1 MGRRIVGQDGH
12 GVSRAPIARG
22 KPAVVPDA
30 IRIRFVYLPVR
41 ESHDPHAVYHGHL
54 VRAEVLLGR
63 VMAARAAGLRAL
75 APTLDASAEA
85 RATVRPPRG
94 LFSTATLEY
103 RRWYENDG
111 TERLY
116 PLTQEALAE
125 RLTSRGLSRRQA
137 LDRAIHRSHALPAAD
152 QEWLIRRR
160 NLPLGQRPLNQSDF
174 DTLVGAIDGVWQAPV
189 GAVHVAR
196 ANRQIALR
204 VATLLA
210 GMLDEYVAPPFS
222 VAALN
227 EAFTQGMVA
236 HLRESIEACR
246 QVGATGGVLLMGS
259 RAWFAAKTA
268 RMRAE
273 HQIGLAL
280 SPDRSSV
287 LRRHDAAASGVTR
300 LAVAG

>member
-1 MGRRIVGQDGH
+1 MNRLPVVH
-12 GVSRAPIARG
+12 G
-22 KPAVVPDA
+22 KPTVVPA
-30 IRIRFVYLPVR
+30 EARIRFVYLPVR
-41 ESHDPHAVYHGHL
+41 ESHDPYAAYHAHL

-75 APTLDASAEA
+75 APALDVAAEA
-85 RATVRPPRG
+85 RATVRPPRD

-111 TERLY
+111 TERMQ

-125 RLTSRGLSRRQA
+125 QLARGGLSRRQA
-137 LDRAIHRSHALPAAD
+137 LDRVIHRSHALPAVD

-160 NLPLGQRPLNQSDF
+160 NLPLGQRPLNQGEF
-174 DTLVGAIDGVWQAPV
+174 QTLVSAIDGVWQAPA
-189 GAVHVAR
+189 GALHVMR

-210 GMLDEYVAPPFS
+210 GMLDEYVAPPFL
-222 VAALN
+222 VPALN
-227 EAFTQGMVA
+227 EAFNQGLVA

-246 QVGATGGVLLMGS
+246 QVGAAGGVLLMGS
-259 RAWFAAKTA
+259 RAWFAAKAA
-268 RMRAE
+268 RMRVE

-280 SPDRSSV
+280 SPGRSFP
-287 LRRHDAAASGVTR
+287 LPRYGANAAAWGMTR
-300 LAVAG
+300 QAATG